1 MIKIEEPESFTR
13 ITIKEVEAFRIH
25 EAGVYFLENQHGEVI
40 YIGKT
45 GNFRRRLREH
55 LRGRGNS
62 AAFSNHISTVRLY
75 EIKDEYQR
83 EMYETFLINKYKPY
97 YNIGKVFDNDKGNAA
112 FNEYHKI
119 QAELTDVQEQRR
131 EAREY
136 FRLREDRDFISEYEE
151 TYGDDAKVY
160 ELGSDLWHV
169 NRLRELDSEYAR
181 LKGKLSTVRA
191 QIF

>member
-1 MIKIEEPESFTR
+1 MINIEEPESYTR
-13 ITIKEVEAFRIH
+13 ITVREVETFRLH
-25 EAGVYFLENQHGEVI
+25 EAGVYYLENHHGEVI

-62 AAFSNHISTVRLY
+62 AAFCNHINTVRLY

-97 YNIGKVFDNDKGNAA
+97 YNIGKVFDNDKGNEA
-112 FNEYHKI
+112 FNQYHKI

-131 EAREY
+131 EVREY
-136 FRLREDRDFISEYEE
+136 FRLREDRDFLSEYEE
-151 TYGDDAKVY
+151 AYGDEAKVY

-191 QIF
+191 KIF